1 MMSAWQ
7 REAGAEAL
15 GEDDR
20 MHRRID
26 RPRNNQFY

>member
-1 MMSAWQ
+1 MMSVSQ